1 MATVTKIVETD
12 LKEDAGFNMAD
23 QKELPNEIGMCESLF
38 VHIIVCSIF
47 ILAFLLLLL
56 IYSLTTTPSCIDC

>member
-23 QKELPNEIGMCESLF
+23 QKELPNEIGMCEYLF
-38 VHIIVCSIF
+38 LF
-47 ILAFLLLLL
+47 I
-56 IYSLTTTPSCIDC
+56 S